1 MVFSALWVQRAQAQG
16 ASASS
21 TLTAQKAMVDR
32 YCVGCH
38 NDKAKVANFPLQN
51 ANFSAAGDHPELW
64 EPVIRK
70 LRAGLMPPPGMPRP
84 AVADYEK
91 LRDTLET
98 EIDRKAAARVNPGTV
113 VLHRLNRSEYANAV
127 RDLLAVEVNA
137 AEMLPVDDTAQGFDN
152 IASAL
157 QVSPSFIEQY
167 VIAARNV
174 AVREFTLIAPEL
186 RLTGAGT
193 VPVRVSFVSAT
204 VVWGVV
210 VDGDVSDEQPDSSRL
225 GTATRRNVANRM
237 GSTSQRHGATGHQR
251 GRLWHR
257 ALRGSPL
264 SRTAL

>member
-1 MVFSALWVQRAQAQG
+1 MVFCALWVQRAQGQG

-38 NDKAKVANFPLQN
+38 NDKAKVANFSLQN
-51 ANFSAAGDHPELW
+51 ANFAAAGDHPELW

-127 RDLLAVEVNA
+127 RDLLDLE
-137 AEMLPVDDTAQGFDN
+137 
-152 IASAL
+152 
-157 QVSPSFIEQY
+157 IE
-167 VIAARNV
+167 I
-174 AVREFTLIAPEL
+174 
-186 RLTGAGT
+186 
-193 VPVRVSFVSAT
+193 
-204 VVWGVV
+204 
-210 VDGDVSDEQPDSSRL
+210 
-225 GTATRRNVANRM
+225 
-237 GSTSQRHGATGHQR
+237 
-251 GRLWHR
+251 GRAHV
-257 ALRGSPL
+257 
-264 SRTAL
+264 